1 MTFATRI
8 RVEGKTVFDLIE
20 ACCGIEAIRILALRV
35 EGQIASGMARPVR
48 IDDQQPQ

>member
-8 RVEGKTVFDLIE
+8 RMEDKTFFDLIE
-20 ACCGIEAIRILALRV
+20 ACCGIEAIRILASRV

-48 IDDQQPQ
+48 IEQEK